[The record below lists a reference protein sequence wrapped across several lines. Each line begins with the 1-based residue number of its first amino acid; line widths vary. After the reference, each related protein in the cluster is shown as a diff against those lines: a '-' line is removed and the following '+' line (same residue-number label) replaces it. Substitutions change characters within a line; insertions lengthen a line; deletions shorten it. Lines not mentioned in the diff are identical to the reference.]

1 MVAPCGIF
9 AITSADLLAV
19 LRMFRLPDAVVT
31 TANFGLYYFRM
42 KMSQDAP
49 RIFVFWLTRMKRS
62 VAALR

>member
-1 MVAPCGIF
+1 
-9 AITSADLLAV
+9 
-19 LRMFRLPDAVVT
+19 MFKLPDAVVT